1 MLVASPGAAAAGT
14 ADEPARRLLALALPA
29 AEELHRLAGDPGLSV
44 LLADAEGLVLGVVG
58 SLDIAHRSLRLQPLT
73 RPMRSPPQRLCL
85 TEPIAATPHGLLAIA
100 SASASAHRAHGG
112 LGALRALLETTA
124 ALIEHHL
131 AAQAPGACF
140 ALHLHPRA
148 ELLGTPLEGLAVFD
162 ASGHLLASNRTAR
175 QWLAVDTPRPWSQR
189 ALRQLARSPA
199 GVALSLRARDGRPL
213 AAIARLLP
221 AR

>member
-1 MLVASPGAAAAGT
+1 MLVASPGGAAAGT

-100 SASASAHRAHGG
+100 SASAHRAHGG

-175 QWLAVDTPRPWSQR
+175 QWLAADTTRPWSQR